1 MASSPTPDPPE
12 VAGLAPEPD
21 EVGPTVRD
29 VAHNLA
35 HDLSDTPDD
44 LRDAAA
50 AAPLIAVKLAQR
62 FAAAFA
68 HRPERAVAILAGV
81 VALIWIG
88 RRGGRGRRAR

>member
-1 MASSPTPDPPE
+1 MANSPTQDPPE
-12 VAGLAPEPD
+12 AAGFLPDPD
-21 EVGPTVRD
+21 EVGPAVRD
-29 VAHNLA
+29 VAHNLT

-62 FAAAFA
+62 FAAAVA

-88 RRGGRGRRAR
+88 RRERRRRNR